1 MGREMGTFRIRYAE
15 GQKRCPD
22 NYENEWKLATN
33 RGKEVGVSHRHD
45 RELALGRLSR
55 INGGDCSCD
64 SALEI
69 WNLKRF
75 PLEARKE
82 PQ

>member
-45 RELALGRLSR
+45 RELA
-55 INGGDCSCD
+55 
-64 SALEI
+64 
-69 WNLKRF
+69 
-75 PLEARKE
+75 
-82 PQ
+82 